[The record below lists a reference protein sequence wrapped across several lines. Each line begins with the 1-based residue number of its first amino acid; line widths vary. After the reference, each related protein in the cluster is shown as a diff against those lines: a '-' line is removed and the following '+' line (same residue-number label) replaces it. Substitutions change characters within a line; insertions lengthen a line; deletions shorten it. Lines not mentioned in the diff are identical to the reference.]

1 MKETEFTSYAD
12 DNTLHDAGSTI
23 EDATSSLQE
32 SFKKLFKWFSD
43 NQMLRNS
50 RKFHLMLSANN
61 LQKYKLEN
69 L

>member
-23 EDATSSLQE
+23 EDVISSLQE

-43 NQMLRNS
+43 NQM
-50 RKFHLMLSANN
+50 
-61 LQKYKLEN
+61 
-69 L
+69 